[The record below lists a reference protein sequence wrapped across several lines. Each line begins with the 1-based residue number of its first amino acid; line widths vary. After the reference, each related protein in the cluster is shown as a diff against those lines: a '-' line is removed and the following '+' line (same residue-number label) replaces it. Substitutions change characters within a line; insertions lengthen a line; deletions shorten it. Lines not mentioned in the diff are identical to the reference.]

1 MSLPITISHVGFRYP
16 GADCWTLR
24 DIDLEVKAGEVVKIV
39 GRNGTG
45 KTTLLKLLAGI
56 HPPTEGEIKTNGAV
70 AYMDQTA
77 SEMVAPGLTIAE
89 QLKAAGLD
97 GSNQLRTAAAQ
108 LRRFEVGLDTR
119 LSEFMG
125 HLSGGQQQ
133 IVALL
138 CTLISGARTL
148 CLDEFASAL
157 DTRSASV
164 AHAILED
171 AVASDDVA
179 IVFVAHA
186 EDWFEKSR
194 IHHL

>member
-1 MSLPITISHVGFRYP
+1 MSSPILVSHVGFQYP
-16 GADCWTLR
+16 GADRWTLQ
-24 DIDLEVKAGEVVKIV
+24 DVNLQVKAGEVVKIV

-56 HPPTEGEIKTNGAV
+56 HPPTEGKIETNGAV

-89 QLKAAGLD
+89 QLKAAD
-97 GSNQLRTAAAQ
+97 GHGPFKLQTAVDQLC
-108 LRRFEVGLDTR
+108 RFEVGLDTR
-119 LSEFMG
+119 LNEFMG

-138 CTLISGARTL
+138 CTLLSGAKTL

-164 AHAILED
+164 AHAILAGTLNLEG
-171 AVASDDVA
+171 VA

-186 EDWFEKSR
+186 EDWFQGSR
-194 IHHL
+194 VHQL

>member
-1 MSLPITISHVGFRYP
+1 MSFHIAASHLGFRYP
-16 GADCWTLR
+16 GVDRWTLR
-24 DIDLEVKAGEVVKIV
+24 DIDLTVAAGEVVKIV

-56 HPPTEGEIKTNGAV
+56 HSPTEGEIKTTGAV
-70 AYMDQTA
+70 AYMDQSA

-97 GSNQLRTAAAQ
+97 GLDQIRKAAAQ
-108 LRRFEVGLDTR
+108 LKWFEVGLDTR
-119 LSEFMG
+119 LNEFMG

-164 AHAILED
+164 AHAILAD
-171 AVASDDVA
+171 AVTSDDVA

-186 EDWFEKSR
+186 DDWFERSR
-194 IHHL
+194 IHQL

>member
-1 MSLPITISHVGFRYP
+1 MSLPIAISHAGFRYP
-16 GADCWTLR
+16 GADRWTLR

-56 HPPTEGEIKTNGAV
+56 HPPTEGKIETNGPV
-70 AYMDQTA
+70 AYMDQSA

-89 QLKAAGLD
+89 QLKAAD
-97 GSNQLRTAAAQ
+97 HHGSFKLQTAVEQL
-108 LRRFEVGLDTR
+108 LRFEVGLDTR
-119 LSEFMG
+119 LNEFMG

-138 CTLISGARTL
+138 CTLMSGAKTL

-157 DTRSASV
+157 DTRSATV
-164 AHAILED
+164 AHAILDGAMNLE
-171 AVASDDVA
+171 DVA

-186 EDWFEKSR
+186 NDWFKGSR
-194 IHHL
+194 VHQL